1 MVAAHPAAG
10 AFRSAFTAGAA
21 CALAAAVIAAFLVPS
36 VLRGADDGR
45 PAH

>member
-1 MVAAHPAAG
+1 MVAAHPAASAFRG
-10 AFRSAFTAGAA
+10 AFAAGAA
-21 CALAAAVIAAFLVPS
+21 GALIAVFFVPP